1 MSVLI
6 AHASKDEKGG
16 IKNGQ
21 AGDQTGKEVCVRTWY
36 ERPWNVLIRFIDV
49 AKANK
54 VADCMEAACAND
66 CIGYDQNQR
75 NTLLREARKY
85 NYDVSKIKTPC
96 EADCSSLVS
105 VACMYA
111 GVPESTLTLNGNCA
125 TTRTLRQILK
135 STGEV
140 EVYTTSPYVAKTDR
154 LRRGDILIKE
164 GSHTAVV
171 VKVDKQLKSVDE
183 IAKEVI
189 AGKWGQGIER
199 RANLT
204 EAGYNYAI
212 IQARVNEILKGKPVD
227 PEKYIWDYLMSKINN
242 PYGVAGL
249 MGNLKAESNLNPKNL
264 QNSCEKRLGMNDEQY
279 TQAVDNGTY
288 KNFTDDRAGYGLAQW
303 TSSGRKKGLLNSRKN
318 RSIGDLDV
326 QLEYLWKELS
336 TSYKKVLNSL
346 KTAQFVRDAS
356 DVVLT
361 KFEIPKDQS
370 EKVKQKRATMGMEF
384 FNKYGGKQ

>member
-1 MSVLI
+1 
-6 AHASKDEKGG
+6 
-16 IKNGQ
+16 
-21 AGDQTGKEVCVRTWY
+21 
-36 ERPWNVLIRFIDV
+36 
-49 AKANK
+49 
-54 VADCMEAACAND
+54 
-66 CIGYDQNQR
+66 
-75 NTLLREARKY
+75 
-85 NYDVSKIKTPC
+85 
-96 EADCSSLVS
+96 
-105 VACMYA
+105 
-111 GVPESTLTLNGNCA
+111 
-125 TTRTLRQILK
+125 
-135 STGEV
+135 
-140 EVYTTSPYVAKTDR
+140 
-154 LRRGDILIKE
+154 
-164 GSHTAVV
+164 
-171 VKVDKQLKSVDE
+171 
-183 IAKEVI
+183 
-189 AGKWGQGIER
+189 
-199 RANLT
+199 
-204 EAGYNYAI
+204 
-212 IQARVNEILKGKPVD
+212 
-227 PEKYIWDYLMSKINN
+227 MSKINN

-279 TQAVDNGTY
+279 TQVVDNGTY